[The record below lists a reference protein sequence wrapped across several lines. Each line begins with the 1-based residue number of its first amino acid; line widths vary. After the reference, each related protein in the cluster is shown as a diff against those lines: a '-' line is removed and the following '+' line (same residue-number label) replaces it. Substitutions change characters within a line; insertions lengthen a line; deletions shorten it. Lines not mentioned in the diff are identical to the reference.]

1 MLVDKN
7 GNISIITQEKAT
19 IIELNEKLN
28 GMYDDIAN
36 DNIIIVLNSL
46 DEISSHL
53 VSEFL
58 QCSNTHREAKHSFV
72 IVSDKVN
79 IDAVSEAL
87 IIVPTLQE
95 AYDLI
100 EMEEMERDLGF

>member
-19 IIELNEKLN
+19 IIELNERITT
-28 GMYDDIAN
+28 MYDDIVN
-36 DNIIIVLNSL
+36 DNIVVVLNSL
-46 DEISSHL
+46 NGISEAL
-53 VSEFL
+53 ISEFL
-58 QCSNTHREAKHSFV
+58 QLSNTHREAKHSFV
-72 IVSDKVN
+72 IVSDKVD
-79 IDAVSEAL
+79 IDTVSEAL